1 MMDRNNKTLQLVS
14 DTINI
19 VRFPMAILVVFVHTC
34 STRIDLTDT
43 SNFVYQLTRV
53 FFSAILA
60 QVAVPTFFLISG
72 YLFYQHLERWN
83 WQIYYEKLKRRVFSL
98 FVPYVIW
105 NTLYIIFALSGAIY
119 SVVFKGTSYSVLTD
133 WIQTQGLLHL
143 YWDGVYLVPLW
154 FVRDLMVIVLFA
166 AVIYG
171 YVKYLRILSVILSI
185 AIYFFCDFIPYS
197 FVFFI
202 IGSYFCLFREKV
214 NYIFNSRIRLIV
226 ILGYLTILLL
236 NTYGMYANCDFL
248 AVIQKCNVLIG
259 VFAVMSI
266 GYEIKM
272 RRTVPGRFWI
282 ESSFF
287 VFVFHYF
294 LCHDISRIVRY
305 MIGTNSQLQLIMV
318 YFFSIII
325 VVCSC
330 IITYMMF
337 YKYMPKVLK
346 VLVGGR

>member
-1 MMDRNNKTLQLVS
+1 MGNNTNDLHSVS
-14 DTINI
+14 ETINI
-19 VRFPMAILVVFVHTC
+19 VRLPLAILVVFIHTC
-34 STRIDLTDT
+34 STHIDLADT
-43 SNFVYQLTRV
+43 SHIIYQFIRA
-53 FFSAILA
+53 FFSSVLS

-72 YLFYQHLERWN
+72 YLFLKKLERWN
-83 WQIYYEKLKRRVFSL
+83 WQIYCEKLKRRVCSL

-119 SVVFKGTSYSVLTD
+119 SVVFKGVSYTVLTN
-133 WIQTQGLLHL
+133 WIQSQGLFHL
-143 YWDGVYLVPLW
+143 YWDQVYLVPLW
-154 FVRDLMVIVLFA
+154 FIRDLMVVILFA

-171 YVKYLRILSVILSI
+171 FVKWLRSLSILLSI

-197 FVFFI
+197 FVFFA
-202 IGSYFCLFREKV
+202 IGSYFCLFPQKMD
-214 NYIFNSRIRLIV
+214 YLFNRRIRLIV
-226 ILGYLTILLL
+226 ILGFMATLLI
-236 NTYGMYANCDFL
+236 NTYGMYANYKL
-248 AVIQKCNVLIG
+248 LEIIQKCNVLIG

-294 LCHDISRIVRY
+294 LCHDVSRIVRH

-330 IITYMMF
+330 IITYMLF